1 MFSRTLI
8 PEPGKIDLEEMGLNE
23 RQIEALRLMVNE
35 GKGFTNKEYR
45 EHFGVSNWTCVED
58 MKLLEKHGFVIVEG
72 KGKSTVYRASESPHE
87 SKKKLTEKLMI
98 GANGEGNNL

>member
-1 MFSRTLI
+1 
-8 PEPGKIDLEEMGLNE
+8 MGLNE

-58 MKLLEKHGFVIVEG
+58 MK
-72 KGKSTVYRASESPHE
+72 
-87 SKKKLTEKLMI
+87 
-98 GANGEGNNL
+98 